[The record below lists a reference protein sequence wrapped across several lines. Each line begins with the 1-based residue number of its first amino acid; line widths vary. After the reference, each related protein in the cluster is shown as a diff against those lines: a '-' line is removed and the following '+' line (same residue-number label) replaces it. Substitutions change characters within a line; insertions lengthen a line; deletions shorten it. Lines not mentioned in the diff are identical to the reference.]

1 MTRFSD
7 GINPARL
14 RAAQGL
20 EPAGSDLER
29 ALDTAIHLA
38 GLPRPEREL
47 KLIPGRKFQSDFV
60 WQAARLIVEVE
71 GGTYNGGRHTR
82 GKGFESDAFKYNEL
96 TCLGYKIIRVTG
108 KHIKDGSALKWIE
121 RILEQSGVYYE

>member
-1 MTRFSD
+1 MARFSD

-82 GKGFESDAFKYNEL
+82 GKGFESDAFKYNTL
-96 TCLGYKIIRVTG
+96 TLMGWKVIRVTAA
-108 KHIKDGSALKWIE
+108 HIKSGEALQWIE
-121 RILEQSGVYYE
+121 WGLEGTPSD